1 VAFLT
6 SWASSAPTR
15 SSSPRIAPLLAS
27 CAALA
32 AVAGCAGSASLDA
45 IGDLL
50 GPAGS
55 RDGETVVAGLK
66 QALEVGTERAVGRT
80 SQQNGFLGNHSIRIG
95 LPDSLQKM
103 ATGLR
108 AVGFGGQVDEL
119 EVAMNR
125 AAEQA
130 SSEATEVFWQGIRQM
145 SFADARGILAGG
157 DTAATEYFERTTR
170 EPLRE
175 RFEPIVAERMQG
187 VGLARLYGDLVAR
200 YAALPFTTE
209 PTLNLEGYVTDGALD
224 GLFKIL
230 GEEERRIREDPAART
245 TALLKEVFK

>member
-1 VAFLT
+1 V
-6 SWASSAPTR
+6 
-15 SSSPRIAPLLAS
+15 
-27 CAALA
+27 LA
-32 AVAGCAGSASLDA
+32 AAAGCAGSASLDA

-55 RDGETVVAGLK
+55 SEGDTIVAGLK

-80 SQQNGFLGNHSIRIG
+80 SQQGGFLENPGIRIG
-95 LPDSLQKM
+95 LPDSLQTM

-108 AVGFGGQVDEL
+108 VVGFGKQVDEL
-119 EVAMNR
+119 ELAMNR
-125 AAEQA
+125 SAEQA
-130 SSEATEVFWQGIRQM
+130 SADATEVFWQGIRQM
-145 SFADARGILAGG
+145 SFADARAILTGA

-175 RFEPIVAERMQG
+175 RFEPIVAERMNS

-200 YAALPFTTE
+200 YAALPFTE
-209 PTLNLEGYVTDGALD
+209 KPTLDLEGYVTDGALD
-224 GLFKIL
+224 GLFKVL